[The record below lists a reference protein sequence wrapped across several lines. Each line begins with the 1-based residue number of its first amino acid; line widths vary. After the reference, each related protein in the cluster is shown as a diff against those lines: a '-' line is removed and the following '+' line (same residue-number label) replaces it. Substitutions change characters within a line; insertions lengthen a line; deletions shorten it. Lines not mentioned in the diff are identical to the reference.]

1 LLKIKINKMKQRRK
15 AIDAKLIGES
25 KTSPGYFKYQFTIL
39 ELDGTTH
46 VMPAYGKDMED
57 ALERLVWVERTE
69 KKPFNIMVITALLTI
84 IVVPSIIAAMTSN
97 PVWVLGALGLATLY
111 GVVMVRVDKYF
122 NKK

>member
-1 LLKIKINKMKQRRK
+1 MKQRRK

-39 ELDGTTH
+39 ELDGTKH
-46 VMPAYGKDMED
+46 EMPAYGKDMED

-69 KKPFNIMVITALLTI
+69 KKPFNVMVISALLSVI
-84 IVVPSIIAAMTSN
+84 IVPSVIGALTNN
-97 PVWVLGALGLATLY
+97 PFWVLGALGLAITY
-111 GVVMVRVDKYF
+111 GIVMVRLDKYF

>member
-1 LLKIKINKMKQRRK
+1 MKQRRK